1 MHCAMVVGIVEMA
14 LGIEKMALGI
24 VEMALGI
31 VLLCWPMHCRSCM
44 RQNTV
49 LIAG

>member
-1 MHCAMVVGIVEMA
+1 MHCGMALGIVEMA
-14 LGIEKMALGI
+14 LGIEKMPLGI

-31 VLLCWPMHCRSCM
+31 ILLCWPMHCRSCM
-44 RQNTV
+44 RQIPV